1 MLSPFDDYPIHPSAD
16 PIAHPASGD
25 PNHYD
30 RYWFNGHQKDGMFY
44 FGAAMGH
51 YPVRGVIDA
60 AFSLV
65 RDGVEHS
72 IFVSGSMPLDRSTAV
87 GPVRIEVVE
96 PVRTIR
102 YVVEPNEHGIEC
114 DLTFRATT
122 VAVEEPRQ
130 RRVSP
135 EGILIMDHT
144 RLTQWGTWEGSISVD
159 GDELRIEPSEVP
171 GTRDR
176 SWGMRPVGQPVQT
189 NWGRRAPQA
198 FWLWAPLHF
207 GDRFTHLALHE
218 HADGSRWLETALVL
232 DPIPD
237 GAAPWSTAG
246 VRECGDIRYRIEW
259 EPGRREMRR
268 AELWFDDPA
277 EGDVHIELEKVFTF
291 RMRGIGY
298 SHPYWAHGSNHGG
311 LETGRESIKL
321 DDFDPLD
328 FSSLHMQNLVIAR
341 MGGRT
346 GIGVLEEIHLGPH
359 APTGLTG
366 LTDGYG
372 TAAS

>member
-1 MLSPFDDYPIHPSAD
+1 VLSPFDDYPIHPSAD
-16 PIAHPASGD
+16 PIAHTATGD

-30 RYWFNGHQKDGMFY
+30 RYWFNGHQQHGEFY

-51 YPVRGVIDA
+51 YPVRGVVDA
-60 AFSLV
+60 AFSIV

-72 IFVSGSMPLDRSTAV
+72 VFASGIMPLDRSTAV
-87 GPVRIEVVE
+87 GPIRVEVLE
-96 PVRTIR
+96 PIHTIR

-114 DLTFRATT
+114 DLTFRART

-135 EGILIMDHT
+135 EGILTMDHT
-144 RLTQWGTWEGSISVD
+144 RLTQWGTWEGTISVD
-159 GDELRIEPSEVP
+159 GAELRIDPRDVP

-176 SWGMRPVGQPVQT
+176 SWGVRPAGQQLQMNRP
-189 NWGRRAPQA
+189 RAGVQA

-218 HADGSRWLETALVL
+218 HADGSRWLESALVL
-232 DPIPD
+232 DPMPA
-237 GAAPWSTAG
+237 GSVPWSTAG
-246 VRECGDIRYRIEW
+246 VRECHDIRYELEW
-259 EPGRREMRR
+259 EPGRREIKR
-268 AELWFDDPA
+268 AQLWFEDPV
-277 EGDVHIELEKVFTF
+277 EGEVHIELEKAFTF

-298 SHPYWAHGSNHGG
+298 SHPYWGHGTNHGE

-321 DDFDPLD
+321 EEFDPLD
-328 FSSLHMQNLVIAR
+328 FSSIHLQNLVIAK

-346 GIGVLEEIHLGPH
+346 GVGVLEQAHFGPH

-366 LTDGYG
+366 VLDGYG
-372 TAAS
+372 KGS